1 MSKITTE
8 DCKNYLINYYEK
20 KEIITQESEW
30 KRVKKYK
37 NEDGLWVRDFE
48 HKIIGMIHLIEN
60 NGQLMVVENPNVKT
74 EKSQV
79 NNDKNKSVMVDLI
92 SFDPNQIKM
101 AVKAYTE
108 YYKNNDDER
117 DDDVWI
123 KENYKKNSIYSW
135 NFKMVCS

>member
-1 MSKITTE
+1 
-8 DCKNYLINYYEK
+8 
-20 KEIITQESEW
+20 
-30 KRVKKYK
+30 
-37 NEDGLWVRDFE
+37 
-48 HKIIGMIHLIEN
+48 MIHLIEN

-123 KENYKKNSIYSW
+123 KENYKKIQFIPG